1 MRNLLEN
8 WRKECYHNS
17 SSLILKKEIEL
28 DRNQIESV
36 FQIFADYFGLDYFD
50 LTTPEIDVESESS
63 WVHYL
68 LVNHKRPACIA
79 ALFETANILVY
90 LQTLSKSIQRK
101 FKTLFADP
109 RQFRDLFFELYV
121 FRLLDYNKIS
131 NQKKAM
137 EGDKELDILCNIN
150 ETEFL
155 CECRKIYAPDVNL
168 LEIQKYFM
176 EKLYLGLTKLNKGFG
191 LIGTIKFT
199 NFNDIHA
206 KKKFDERLT
215 KFITEF
221 NEKKFNTIDYHD
233 KDENGEFSVINYT
246 AANNVETENNFSQFH
261 IVFKIIPPFNITPGI
276 PNHYNVDLKCN
287 FSIPQYK
294 VTRKLLSTITDK
306 QKQHAGSKYAHKIYF
321 IDSETIPDF
330 SIPIFR
336 MDSMFEEEKIQ
347 EFLNEFAENEI
358 VCFIR
363 REYMDDLP
371 KVSIKAFGKN
381 INENVKQRLENLKTN
396 FDYHI
401 EMS

>member
-1 MRNLLEN
+1 MNNLLEN
-8 WRKECYHNS
+8 WKKECYYHS
-17 SSLILKKEIEL
+17 SSLTIKKKLDL
-28 DRNQIESV
+28 DRAHIDSV
-36 FQIFADYFGLDYFD
+36 FQIFADYFGLNFFD
-50 LTTPEIDVESESS
+50 QSDPEIEIESESL
-63 WVHYL
+63 WINYL
-68 LVNHKRPACIA
+68 LVNPTNPSCIA

-90 LQTLSKSIQRK
+90 LQSLSKSIQKK

-131 NQKKAM
+131 NQKKAV
-137 EGDKELDILCNIN
+137 EGGKELDILCNIN
-150 ETEFL
+150 GTEFL

-176 EKLYLGLTKLNKGFG
+176 EKLYLSLTKLNKLFG

-206 KKKFDERLT
+206 KKKFDQRLT

-221 NEKKFNTIDYHD
+221 NEQKFHTIDYHD

-246 AANNVETENNFSQFH
+246 AVNNIEIDNNFSQFH
-261 IVFKIIPPFNITPGI
+261 MVFKIIPPFNITPGI
-276 PNHYNVDLKCN
+276 PNHYNIDLKCN

-306 QKQHAGSKYAHKIYF
+306 QKQHAGSKYIHKIYF

-347 EFLNEFAENEI
+347 KFLNEFSENEI

-381 INENVKQRLENLKTN
+381 INTNVKQQLENLKTN

-401 EMS
+401 ETR